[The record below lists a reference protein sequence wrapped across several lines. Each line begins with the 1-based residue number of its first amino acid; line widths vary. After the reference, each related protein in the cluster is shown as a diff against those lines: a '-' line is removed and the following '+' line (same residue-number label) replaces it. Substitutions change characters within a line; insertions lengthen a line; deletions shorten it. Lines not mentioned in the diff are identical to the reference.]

1 MCIRD
6 RYWRPWQWSQERK
19 LERVRRFKCRKSN
32 NNVQQVRYKRR
43 NFWTTRNYDSSN
55 DRLYIRWGSN
65 RIANENGSRVVCTFD
80 AFAEY
85 CEEAEKNGIE
95 HYELYHWTKSTIEN
109 PEKKS
114 KHLKSFAFYEGD
126 NQVYNKELAVS
137 IKQNLEN
144 LDSGNDIIEINL
156 IDSNPANNPQPPKQ
170 ST

>member
-1 MCIRD
+1 MTDWLYQIRIKVSD
-6 RYWRPWQWSQERK
+6 KLSEDLRGMHELELSQAI
-19 LERVRRFKCRKSN
+19 S
-32 NNVQQVRYKRR
+32 
-43 NFWTTRNYDSSN
+43 
-55 DRLYIRWGSN
+55 

-137 IKQNLEN
+137 IQQSLKR

-156 IDSNPANNPQPPKQ
+156 IDSNPANNPQPPKR
-170 ST
+170 TT

>member
-1 MCIRD
+1 MTDWLYQIRIKVSD
-6 RYWRPWQWSQERK
+6 KLSEDLRGMHELELSQA
-19 LERVRRFKCRKSN
+19 
-32 NNVQQVRYKRR
+32 
-43 NFWTTRNYDSSN
+43 
-55 DRLYIRWGSN
+55 IN

-126 NQVYNKELAVS
+126 NQVYKKELAVAIQQS
-137 IKQNLEN
+137 LKR
-144 LDSGNDIIEINL
+144 LDSGNDILEINL
-156 IDSNPANNPQPPKQ
+156 IDSNPANNPQPPKP
-170 ST
+170 TT

>member
-1 MCIRD
+1 MTDWLYQIRIKVSD
-6 RYWRPWQWSQERK
+6 KLSEDLRGMHELELSQAIN
-19 LERVRRFKCRKSN
+19 S
-32 NNVQQVRYKRR
+32 
-43 NFWTTRNYDSSN
+43 
-55 DRLYIRWGSN
+55 
-65 RIANENGSRVVCTFD
+65 IANENRSRVVCTFD

-137 IKQNLEN
+137 IQKSLKR
-144 LDSGNDIIEINL
+144 LDGGNDILEINL
-156 IDSNPANNPQPPKQ
+156 IDSNPANNPQPPKP
-170 ST
+170 TT

>member
-1 MCIRD
+1 MTDWLYQIRIKVSD
-6 RYWRPWQWSQERK
+6 KLSEDLRGMHELELSQAIN
-19 LERVRRFKCRKSN
+19 S
-32 NNVQQVRYKRR
+32 
-43 NFWTTRNYDSSN
+43 
-55 DRLYIRWGSN
+55 
-65 RIANENGSRVVCTFD
+65 IANENGSRVVCTFD

-137 IKQNLEN
+137 IQQSLKR
-144 LDSGNDIIEINL
+144 LDSGNDILEINL
-156 IDSNPANNPQPPKQ
+156 IDSNPANNPQPPKLK
-170 ST
+170 T

>member
-1 MCIRD
+1 MTDWLYQIRIKVSD
-6 RYWRPWQWSQERK
+6 KLSEDLRGMHELELSQAI
-19 LERVRRFKCRKSN
+19 S
-32 NNVQQVRYKRR
+32 
-43 NFWTTRNYDSSN
+43 
-55 DRLYIRWGSN
+55 

-126 NQVYNKELAVS
+126 NQVYNMELAVAIQQS
-137 IKQNLEN
+137 LKR
-144 LDSGNDIIEINL
+144 LDSGNDILEINL
-156 IDSNPANNPQPPKQ
+156 IDSNPANNPQPPKP
-170 ST
+170 TT

>member
-1 MCIRD
+1 MTDWLYQIRIKVSD
-6 RYWRPWQWSQERK
+6 KLSEDLRGMHELELSQA
-19 LERVRRFKCRKSN
+19 
-32 NNVQQVRYKRR
+32 
-43 NFWTTRNYDSSN
+43 
-55 DRLYIRWGSN
+55 IN

-137 IKQNLEN
+137 IQQSLKR
-144 LDSGNDIIEINL
+144 LDNGTDILEINL
-156 IDSNPANNPQPPKQ
+156 IDSNPANNPQPPKP
-170 ST
+170 TT